1 MALLKPFQCFSC
13 SGVRL
18 SSFLMRSIL
27 ASLLVTICS
36 AVSCGAPVCV
46 STAVCFCP
54 FAALADFDLDASD
67 LEPSDLELSDL
78 ELSDLE
84 PSDLAVSFAASCF
97 AAGCAG
103 APF

>member
-54 FAALADFDLDASD
+54 LAALADFDLDASD

-78 ELSDLE
+78 E
-84 PSDLAVSFAASCF
+84 PSDLAVSSAASCF

>member
-67 LEPSDLELSDL
+67 LEPSDLEP
-78 ELSDLE
+78 SDLE